1 MNRILKRQRRSPVYE
16 AKTRDILV
24 RVVADY
30 LPGQS
35 DPIEHRYTWSYTI
48 EIENHG
54 QETVQLVSRHW
65 SITDGLNRTEEVK
78 GVGVVGEQPRLK
90 PRDAF
95 RYSSG
100 CPLPTP
106 TGAMRGRYQMLTD
119 EGEEFDVEIPP
130 FSLHLPD
137 AHKKMN

>member
-1 MNRILKRQRRSPVYE
+1 MNRILRRQRRSPVYE
-16 AKTRDILV
+16 TKTRDILV

-54 QETVQLVSRHW
+54 LETVQLVSRHW
-65 SITDGLNRTEEVK
+65 RITDGRNHTEEVK

-90 PRDAF
+90 PREAF
-95 RYSSG
+95 RYTSG
-100 CPLPTP
+100 CPLDTP
-106 TGAMRGRYQMLTD
+106 TGEMRGRYQMLTD
-119 EGEEFDVEIPP
+119 EGDVFDVEIPP

>member
-16 AKTRDILV
+16 ATTRHILV

-30 LPGQS
+30 LAIQS
-35 DPIEHRYTWSYTI
+35 DPVEHRYVWSYTI

-54 QETVQLVSRHW
+54 LETVQLVSRHW
-65 SITDGLNRTEEVK
+65 RITDGRNQTEEVK
-78 GVGVVGEQPRLK
+78 GVGVVGEQPLLK
-90 PRDAF
+90 PREAF
-95 RYSSG
+95 RYTSG
-100 CPLPTP
+100 CPLNTP
-106 TGAMRGRYQMLTD
+106 TGEMRGRYQMLTD
-119 EGEEFDVEIPP
+119 DGDVFDVEIPA